1 MIKEMR
7 LSHMASL
14 QQIQEITQ
22 NEMFPI
28 GQVIEATVIFCQ
40 IQRLE
45 NNVAFEM
52 IDNLFQTF
60 DKDMCSSIMIK
71 ADS

>member
-1 MIKEMR
+1 
-7 LSHMASL
+7 MASL

-40 IQRLE
+40 IHSIE